1 MFYPDKKFVE
11 TLSEAEK
18 FIFLKVICGL
28 VASDRQVTKEELV
41 YLKEVAKMYEVDG
54 STLTNMIKSSNRKD
68 LLKQARM
75 IDERQKALF
84 LIKDLCVIANNDI
97 DLEDN
102 EIEYILD
109 IAEVMGIDPVRV
121 KDINTVVNSY
131 IECEKNIKLLL
142 EVES

>member
-142 EVES
+142 EIES

>member
-1 MFYPDKKFVE
+1 MFYPNKKFVE

-41 YLKEVAKMYEVDG
+41 YLKELAKMYEVDG
-54 STLTNMIKSSNRKD
+54 TSLSNMIKSANRD
-68 LLKQARM
+68 VLLKQARM
-75 IDERQKALF
+75 IDDYKKALV
-84 LIKDLCVIANNDI
+84 LIRDLCVIANNDI

-102 EIEYILD
+102 EISYILD
-109 IAEVMGIDPVRV
+109 VAEVMGVDPIRV

-131 IECEKNIKLLL
+131 FECEKNMKLLL
-142 EVES
+142 EIES

>member
-11 TLSEAEK
+11 TLSGAEK

-41 YLKEVAKMYEVDG
+41 YLKELAKMYEVDG
-54 STLTNMIKSSNRKD
+54 TSLSNMIKSADRNA

-75 IDERQKALF
+75 IDERKKALV
-84 LIKDLCVIANNDI
+84 LIRDLCVIANNDI

-102 EIEYILD
+102 EISYILD
-109 IAEVMGIDPVRV
+109 IAEIMGIDPIRV

-131 IECEKNIKLLL
+131 FECEKNMKLLL
-142 EVES
+142 EIES

>member
-1 MFYPDKKFVE
+1 MFYPNKKFVE

-41 YLKEVAKMYEVDG
+41 YLKELAKMYEVDG
-54 STLTNMIKSSNRKD
+54 TSLSNMIKSANRD
-68 LLKQARM
+68 VLLKQARM
-75 IDERQKALF
+75 IDDYKKALV
-84 LIKDLCVIANNDI
+84 LIRDLCVIANNDI

-102 EIEYILD
+102 EISYILD
-109 IAEVMGIDPVRV
+109 VAEVMGVDPVRV

-131 IECEKNIKLLL
+131 FECEKNMKLLL
-142 EVES
+142 EIES

>member
-41 YLKEVAKMYEVDG
+41 YLKELAKMYEVDG
-54 STLTNMIKSSNRKD
+54 TSLSNMIKSADRNA

-75 IDERQKALF
+75 IDERKKALV
-84 LIKDLCVIANNDI
+84 LIRDLCVIANNDI

-102 EIEYILD
+102 EISYILD
-109 IAEVMGIDPVRV
+109 IAEIMGIDPIRV

-131 IECEKNIKLLL
+131 FECEKNMKLLL
-142 EVES
+142 EIES